1 MFNVGSSY
9 VVYFD
14 QVFLL
19 NLILDLVILWGAGKL
34 AQARTTKWRLLA
46 GAGIGAFYSL
56 ALFFPWYE
64 FLFTV
69 LIKFIFSVLMV
80 FTAFPGITPKKFII
94 ILGYFY
100 LTSFTLGGIMFGMA
114 YFLAP
119 YGNPVDLIRGI
130 LVVASAHYPVV
141 LIITLGTALILLKF
155 GLPVFKEKFLKKIF
169 QVALTIRFGQDKLS
183 MEALVDTGNSLKDP
197 ITQMPVVIVE
207 YEALKAIL
215 PAGIREVFQQGNE
228 PDPMKLLSSL
238 SDTSWGTR
246 FRVIPFNSLGRHNGM
261 LMGFKP
267 DEIEVMNGDTPIRT
281 REVIIAI
288 YNKRLCPEG
297 SYHALLHPGIL
308 QSSYSS

>member
-1 MFNVGSSY
+1 MFYVGGSY

-19 NLILDLVILWGAGKL
+19 NLILDLVILWGAGRL

-46 GAGIGAFYSL
+46 GAGIGALYSL
-56 ALFFPWYE
+56 ALFFPWYD

-69 LIKFIFSVLMV
+69 LIKFVFSALMV
-80 FTAFPGITPKKFII
+80 LAAFPRLTPKKFTV

-100 LTSFTLGGIMFGMA
+100 LTSFTLGGIMFGIA

-119 YGNPVDLIRGI
+119 YGNPVDLIKGI
-130 LVVASAHYPVV
+130 LVVANAHYQVV
-141 LIITLGTALILLKF
+141 LFFTLAIVLIVLKF

-197 ITQMPVVIVE
+197 LTQMPVVVVE
-207 YEALKAIL
+207 YEALKEIL
-215 PAGIREVFQQGNE
+215 PARIREVFQQGNE

-238 SDTSWGTR
+238 SGSPWGTR

-267 DEIEVMNGDTPIRT
+267 DEIEVLNGATPIRT
-281 REVIIAI
+281 REVIIGI

-308 QSSYSS
+308 QSSYTA